1 MNYKIKYY
9 DYSLKIINL
18 FFALVFITA
27 CKKTESAN
35 SNPSSVSLKSGLQ
48 TYYLFN
54 SNANDESGNG
64 NNGTIINAS
73 ITKDR
78 FNNINSA
85 INFSGT
91 NGYKV
96 TTNYKGIISDQSRT
110 IAFWSKISA
119 DFINH
124 TSIINYGGDPN
135 IGQQD
140 FNIFISTL
148 GGNGSPYIGVMLSNP
163 GAYVGSYFSGLKDGK
178 WHHYAF
184 IHDNTNGSTL
194 DKIKI
199 YIDGILVSNNVS
211 YYTPKIPTPVTINT
225 YQNLSMVMG
234 QYTSYNGTT
243 SGSFR
248 SFTGDLDDLGVW
260 NRALSQ
266 LEISSLFNQSFL
278 PK

>member
-1 MNYKIKYY
+1 MKKDFLQLMSIAVIFATLSCSKSESNN
-9 DYSLKIINL
+9 STSTPIN
-18 FFALVFITA
+18 
-27 CKKTESAN
+27 
-35 SNPSSVSLKSGLQ
+35 LKSGLQ
-48 TYYLFN
+48 AYYPFN
-54 SNANDESGNG
+54 SNANDASGNG
-64 NNGTIINAS
+64 NDGTIINAS

-91 NGYKV
+91 NKYKV
-96 TTNYKGIISDQSRT
+96 TTKFNGILGGQSRT
-110 IAFWSKISA
+110 ISFWSRIST

-148 GGNGSPYIGVMLSNP
+148 GGNGSPYIGVALNNP
-163 GAYVGSYFSGLKDGK
+163 GAYVGSYFTGLKDGK

-184 IHDNTNGSTL
+184 AYDNTLGTTL

-199 YIDGILVSNNVS
+199 YIDGILVSNNVT
-211 YYTPKIPTPVTINT
+211 YNTPNIPTPVTINT

-234 QYTSYNGTT
+234 QYTIYDGANPGSY
-243 SGSFR
+243 R

-260 NRALSQ
+260 NRALTQ
-266 LEISSLFNQSFL
+266 LEISNLFNQVFK
-278 PK
+278 P